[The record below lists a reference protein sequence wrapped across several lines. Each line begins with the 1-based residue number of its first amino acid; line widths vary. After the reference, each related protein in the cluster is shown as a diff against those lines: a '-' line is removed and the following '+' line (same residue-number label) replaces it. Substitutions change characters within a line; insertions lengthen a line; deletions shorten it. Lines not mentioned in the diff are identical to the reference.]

1 MSLAVENID
10 QRRKEKKEN
19 YFIPFKNF
27 IRSIL
32 PHDVLT
38 IILYLP
44 LLNSRV
50 LWNRNFIYVAVV
62 KIT

>member
-1 MSLAVENID
+1 MSLAFENIG
-10 QRRKEKKEN
+10 QARKEKKEN
-19 YFIPFKNF
+19 YFLPFKNF

-32 PHDVLT
+32 PLDFLT

-50 LWNRNFIYVAVV
+50 LWNRNFIYVAVR
-62 KIT
+62 KKT

>member
-10 QRRKEKKEN
+10 QERKEKKEN
-19 YFIPFKNF
+19 YFLPFQNF

-32 PHDVLT
+32 PHNFLT
-38 IILYLP
+38 SIPLA

-50 LWNRNFIYVAVV
+50 LCNRTLIHVTIG
-62 KIT
+62 KET